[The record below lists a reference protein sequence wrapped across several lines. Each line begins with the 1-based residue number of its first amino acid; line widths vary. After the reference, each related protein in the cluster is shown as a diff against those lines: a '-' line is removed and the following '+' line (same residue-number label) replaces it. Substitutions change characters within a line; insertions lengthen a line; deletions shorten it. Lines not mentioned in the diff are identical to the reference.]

1 MPKLPKL
8 PKPRYS
14 EPMSTVGS
22 PWPGAVHGEVY
33 SPTGRRAYLAADA
46 AALAAKSIKWATELA
61 RSDAVESESG
71 LIPGRAGGRPAWF
84 LLADSLETHLARE
97 QRNLPSRVDEPP
109 ADVSHLLQLQG
120 ADLEA
125 ERQTVARL
133 RAENA
138 ALTDMLAQRD
148 ARIAQLAMMIA
159 DMATPQ
165 PRLEQN

>member
-1 MPKLPKL
+1 
-8 PKPRYS
+8 
-14 EPMSTVGS
+14 MSTVGS
-22 PWPGAVHGEVY
+22 PWPDAAHGAVY
-33 SPTGRRAYLAADA
+33 SPSGRRAYLAADA
-46 AALAAKSIKWATELA
+46 ATLAGKSTKWATELA
-61 RSDAVESESG
+61 RGGTVESESG

-97 QRNLPSRVDEPP
+97 QRNPPPRVDEPQT
-109 ADVSHLLQLQG
+109 DVSHLLQLQG

-159 DMATPQ
+159 DMATP
-165 PRLEQN
+165 PHRLEQN